1 MSIRKVTD
9 WSSWWDG
16 LRTNLLKCI
25 GTTGTAYLGTNAV
38 QGMGVNGV
46 GISWKQAAA
55 FFGVH
60 IAFEVFS
67 YMQRV
72 QPQVITETVNS
83 DRITQDSSGN
93 ITTAASKTVTTT
105 EQKPQ

>member
-1 MSIRKVTD
+1 
-9 WSSWWDG
+9 
-16 LRTNLLKCI
+16 
-25 GTTGTAYLGTNAV
+25 V

-72 QPQVITETVNS
+72 QPQVITETIDTAHFSKDASGNV
-83 DRITQDSSGN
+83 SSGTSQ
-93 ITTAASKTVTTT
+93 IVTTT